1 MGVDRAM
8 KNQMELFFTIV
19 GFVYFCKMKQSVVK
33 TALSYFMKYG
43 VPLIITVGL
52 CYLLLTGV
60 DVNEMS
66 AIIRD
71 YCNYWWIV
79 LALVISV
86 FSHVFRAMRWSIQLK
101 ALGIKVPLFVL
112 TLSIFGTYAVNLVL
126 PRLGEL
132 WRTTYIAQR
141 QKAPFTEV
149 FGSMVAERLAD
160 TVTVALLTAT
170 TFVLAGSVL
179 GDYLAQNSGLFEKVI
194 ALMSSPWLW
203 TGVVFVVAGVVA
215 LFCLLP
221 DNKLIKKIKEFS
233 KGLWAGF
240 AVIAT
245 MPEKGRWLLFTLCIW
260 GCYFMQL
267 FVAFFAFPAAA
278 QVVHDYG
285 ALAVLVCFV
294 LSSIAMGVP
303 SNGGLGPWQY
313 AIVWGLG
320 IYASAIPELSYTYRV
335 SFANLV
341 MGSQTLLLIV
351 LGIFTFVCIAVGKR
365 RASKKI
371 ADVSGR

>member
-1 MGVDRAM
+1 MQNNIASAPSPR
-8 KNQMELFFTIV
+8 Q
-19 GFVYFCKMKQSVVK
+19 QSLLKKV
-33 TALSYFMKYG
+33 LSYFMKYG

-52 CYLLLTGV
+52 CYLLLAGV
-60 DVNEMS
+60 DVNEMT

-71 YCNYWWIV
+71 NCNYWWIV
-79 LALVISV
+79 LALVISI

-141 QKAPFTEV
+141 QKASFTEV

-160 TVTVALLTAT
+160 TVTVALLTALA
-170 TFVLAGSVL
+170 FVLAGSAL
-179 GDYLAQNSGLFEKVI
+179 AEYLSQNGAALEKVMEI
-194 ALMSSPWLW
+194 MASPWLW
-203 TGVVFVVAGVVA
+203 GAVIVLIAGVVA
-215 LFCLLP
+215 LFRSMP
-221 DNKLIKKIKEFS
+221 ENKLIKKIKEFC
-233 KGLWAGF
+233 KGLWEGF
-240 AVIAT
+240 AVIAK
-245 MPEKGRWLLFTLCIW
+245 MPGKGRWLLWTFCIW

-267 FVAFFAFPAAA
+267 FVAFFAFPATA
-278 QVVHDYG
+278 QVVEEYG
-285 ALAVLVCFV
+285 IVAVLVCFV

-320 IYASAIPELSYTYRV
+320 IYAATIPELSYTYRV

-341 MGSQTLLLIV
+341 MGSQTLLLIL
-351 LGIFTFVCIAVGKR
+351 LGIFTFVCIAAGKR
-365 RASKKI
+365 RANKHT
-371 ADVSGR
+371 ANVSGR

>member
-1 MGVDRAM
+1 MAISDSSATAPA
-8 KNQMELFFTIV
+8 QHS
-19 GFVYFCKMKQSVVK
+19 GFKKV
-33 TALSYFMKYG
+33 LSYFMKYG

-60 DVNEMS
+60 DVNEMAS
-66 AIIRD
+66 IIRN

-79 LALVISV
+79 LALFISI
-86 FSHVFRAMRWSIQLK
+86 FSHIFRAMRWSIQLK
-101 ALGIKVPLFVL
+101 ALNIKVPLFIL

-141 QKAPFTEV
+141 QKASFTEV

-160 TVTVALLTAT
+160 TVTVVLLTAI
-170 TFVLAGSVL
+170 TFVLAGSAL
-179 GDYLAQNSGLFEKVI
+179 GEYLMQNSTTFEH
-194 ALMSSPWLW
+194 LMDIMTSPWLW
-203 TGVVFVVAGVVA
+203 LGFILAVGAVVVVFRSM
-215 LFCLLP
+215 P
-221 DNKLIKKIKEFS
+221 NNKLIVKIKDFC

-245 MPEKGRWLLFTLCIW
+245 MPGKGRWLLLTFCIW

-267 FVAFFAFPAAA
+267 FVAFFAFPATA
-278 QVVHDYG
+278 QVVGDYG
-285 ALAVLVCFV
+285 IVAVLVCFV

-320 IYASAIPELSYTYRV
+320 IYAASIPELTYTYRV

-341 MGSQTLLLIV
+341 MGSQTMLLIL
-351 LGIFTFVCIAVGKR
+351 LGIFTFVCIAAGKR
-365 RASKKI
+365 RNKLH
-371 ADVSGR
+371 ADAD

>member
-1 MGVDRAM
+1 MSNDTTSVPIPR
-8 KNQMELFFTIV
+8 Q
-19 GFVYFCKMKQSVVK
+19 QSVLKKV
-33 TALSYFMKYG
+33 LSYFMKYG

-60 DVNEMS
+60 DVNEMAS
-66 AIIRD
+66 IIRN

-79 LALVISV
+79 LALVISI
-86 FSHVFRAMRWSIQLK
+86 FSHIFRAMRWSIQLK

-141 QKAPFTEV
+141 QKASFTEV

-160 TVTVALLTAT
+160 TVTVALLTAI
-170 TFVLAGSVL
+170 TFVLAGSAL
-179 GDYLAQNSGLFEKVI
+179 GQYLAQNGAAFEKVMEI
-194 ALMSSPWLW
+194 MASPWLW
-203 TGVVFVVAGVVA
+203 TGVVLAIVGVVV
-215 LFCLLP
+215 LFRSMP
-221 DNKLIKKIKEFS
+221 ENKLIKKIKEFC
-233 KGLWAGF
+233 KGLWDGF
-240 AVIAT
+240 AVIGT
-245 MPEKGRWLLFTLCIW
+245 MPGKGKWLILTVCIW

-267 FVAFFAFPAAA
+267 FVAFFAFPATA
-278 QVVHDYG
+278 QVVQEYG
-285 ALAVLVCFV
+285 AVAVLVCFV

-320 IYASAIPELSYTYRV
+320 IYAATIPELSYTYRV

-341 MGSQTLLLIV
+341 MGSQTLLLIL
-351 LGIFTFVCIAVGKR
+351 LGIFTFVCIAAGKR
-365 RASKKI
+365 RANKQPGH
-371 ADVSGR
+371 VSGR

>member
-1 MGVDRAM
+1 MAITG
-8 KNQMELFFTIV
+8 
-19 GFVYFCKMKQSVVK
+19 QSAQAPAKPSTLKKV
-33 TALSYFMKYG
+33 LSYFMKYG

-60 DVNEMS
+60 DVNEMIS
-66 AIIRD
+66 IIRD

-79 LALVISV
+79 LALFISI
-86 FSHVFRAMRWSIQLK
+86 FSHIFRAMRWSIQLR
-101 ALGIKVPLFVL
+101 ALNIKVPLFVL

-132 WRTTYIAQR
+132 WRSTYIAQR
-141 QKAPFTEV
+141 QKASFTEV

-160 TVTVALLTAT
+160 TLTVALLTAL
-170 TFVLAGSVL
+170 TFLLGGSA
-179 GDYLAQNSGLFEKVI
+179 LAQYLSQNSAAFESVVNF
-194 ALMSSPWLW
+194 LSSPWPWIGVILAVLAVV
-203 TGVVFVVAGVVA
+203 VVFRTM
-215 LFCLLP
+215 P
-221 DNKLIKKIKEFS
+221 HNKIIVKIKDFC

-245 MPEKGRWLLFTLCIW
+245 MPGKGRWLFLTFCIW

-267 FVAFFAFPAAA
+267 FVAFFAFPATA
-278 QVVHDYG
+278 QVVSDYG
-285 ALAVLVCFV
+285 MAAVLVCFV

-320 IYASAIPELSYTYRV
+320 IYASTIPELSYTYRV

-341 MGSQTLLLIV
+341 MGSQTMLLIL
-351 LGIFTFVCIAVGKR
+351 LGIFTFVCIAAGKR
-365 RASKKI
+365 RKLH
-371 ADVSGR
+371 ADADRR